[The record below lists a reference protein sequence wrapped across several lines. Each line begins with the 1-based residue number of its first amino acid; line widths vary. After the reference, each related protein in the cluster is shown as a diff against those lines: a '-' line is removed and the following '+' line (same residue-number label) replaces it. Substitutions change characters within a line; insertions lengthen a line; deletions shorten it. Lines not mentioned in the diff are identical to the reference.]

1 MKNKAQTKAGTVH
14 RILLVDDHPI
24 TRQGLAVM
32 IGNESDLRVV
42 GEAEDVPSALAAI
55 QALHPDLV
63 VADLS
68 LPGRNGLELLKDIA
82 AQYPGIPTLVL
93 SMHDESLYAERAIR
107 AGARGYLM
115 KSAGGRAVLDAIR
128 AILAGRIH
136 VSPDVATRVLE
147 SLGRNPSAGRNA
159 PPAPHSKVQA
169 LSDREFEIFQ
179 LIGQGLGT
187 REIAGRLNVSIKTI
201 EAHRAHLKSK
211 LGTKDAPGLV
221 REAIR
226 WVESQSGV

>member
-1 MKNKAQTKAGTVH
+1 MKSQPRSKPGSSHK
-14 RILLVDDHPI
+14 ILLVDDHPI
-24 TRQGLAVM
+24 TRQGLAAMV
-32 IGNESDLRVV
+32 GNESDLSVC

-55 QALHPDLV
+55 QALRPDLV

-82 AQYPGIPTLVL
+82 AQHPNIPTLVL

-136 VSPDVATRVLE
+136 VSPAVATRVLE
-147 SLGRNPSAGRNA
+147 SLGRTSNALRSAPSAA
-159 PPAPHSKVQA
+159 HSKVQA
-169 LSDREFEIFQ
+169 LSDREFEVFQ

-221 REAIR
+221 REAVR
-226 WVESQSGV
+226 WVESQNGV

>member
-1 MKNKAQTKAGTVH
+1 MAEPAGAARAAALDATL
-14 RILLVDDHPI
+14 RSRRDAGRKLLVPYV
-24 TRQGLAVM
+24 TGGLHGWQDAIRAAAAAGADAV
-32 IGNESDLRVV
+32 EV
-42 GEAEDVPSALAAI
+42 
-55 QALHPDLV
+55 
-63 VADLS
+63 
-68 LPGRNGLELLKDIA
+68 
-82 AQYPGIPTLVL
+82 GIPFSDPVMDGPVIQEA
-93 SMHDESLYAERAIR
+93 SERALR
-107 AGARGYLM
+107 AGARGYIM
-115 KSAGGRAVLDAIR
+115 KEAGGEALLAAIR
-128 AILAGRIH
+128 QVLRGEVH
-136 VSPDVATRVLE
+136 VSPRMSARLLE
-147 SLGRNPSAGRNA
+147 GPGRNTPS
-159 PPAPHSKVQA
+159 APHSKVQA

>member
-1 MKNKAQTKAGTVH
+1 
-14 RILLVDDHPI
+14 
-24 TRQGLAVM
+24 
-32 IGNESDLRVV
+32 
-42 GEAEDVPSALAAI
+42 
-55 QALHPDLV
+55 
-63 VADLS
+63 
-68 LPGRNGLELLKDIA
+68 
-82 AQYPGIPTLVL
+82 
-93 SMHDESLYAERAIR
+93 MHDESLYAERAIR

-136 VSPDVATRVLE
+136 VSPAVATRVLE
-147 SLGRNPSAGRNA
+147 SLGRSGAASRSTPSAA
-159 PPAPHSKVQA
+159 HSKVQA
-169 LSDREFEIFQ
+169 LSDREFEVFQ

-221 REAIR
+221 REAVR
-226 WVESQSGV
+226 WVESQNGV